1 VPWRITRK
9 RVIIS
14 ISTILKP
21 RPNGISKLRAP
32 ACGRQAQAG
41 ISDSMIT
48 LNHVQKQ
55 FGSKVLFRDCSLQ
68 IGVRGRV
75 GLIGPNGSGKTTL
88 FRMILGEESIDEG
101 EVLIAKG
108 VKMGYLPQEVISFK
122 GNTVLNEVL
131 KSLTNIT
138 SLQDKMKIL
147 EEELSSMEVPK
158 EQERLAKEYGKL
170 QERYTLLGGYGL
182 EAEAKRI
189 LQGLGFKEGDFDR
202 LTDELSG
209 GWRMRMAL
217 AKILLQSPDLL
228 LLDEPTNH
236 LDLVSLIWLEE
247 FLINYPGA
255 MVIVSHDRV
264 FLNHLIDW
272 IAEIEAQKIDLYY
285 GDYDHYLEEKE
296 ARRQILE
303 ATYKTQQRKIE
314 QTERFIERF
323 RAKNT
328 KSSQV
333 QSRIKML
340 EKIERIELPE
350 KKKEIRLH
358 FPAPKR
364 SGHKAVEVKNL
375 HKSYG
380 ETVVYQGIDFNL
392 YRGDKVALVG
402 PNGAGKSTLLKILAG
417 VLVFEEGEV
426 ILGKDVTRAYF
437 AQHQFDILGP
447 ENTVFEELL
456 SIATDESQTE
466 LRTILGTFLFSGDE
480 IDKRV
485 SVLSGGEKSRL
496 VLAKMLLRPANF
508 LLLDE
513 PTSHLDIPSRNV
525 LEMALKQF
533 QGTICLITHDR
544 HLINEIAN
552 KIVEIDKGIPHLYP
566 GNYEYYLYKKQ
577 QIEKEEVP
585 KEVGAIP
592 SGPEAH
598 PGRRQ
603 EPSLPIKKRASYRTK
618 EERRKRAQEMDQ
630 FKRQLSSLEKR
641 FQEVEKSLHATTQKL
656 DHLNQRLS
664 DPSLYL
670 NQQETYE
677 TVQTHKQV
685 KEQVRELTQL
695 WEFLAL
701 ELEELKM
708 ASLLSTAKD

>member
-1 VPWRITRK
+1 
-9 RVIIS
+9 
-14 ISTILKP
+14 
-21 RPNGISKLRAP
+21 
-32 ACGRQAQAG
+32 
-41 ISDSMIT
+41 MIT

-55 FGSKVLFRDCSLQ
+55 FGTKVIFKDCSLQ
-68 IGVRGRV
+68 IGVRDRV

-88 FRMILGEESIDEG
+88 FRMILGEESIDDG
-101 EVLIAKG
+101 EILIAKG
-108 VKMGYLPQEVISFK
+108 VKIGHLPQEVVSFR
-122 GNTVLNEVL
+122 GNTVLDEVL
-131 KSLTNIT
+131 KSLSNIT

-147 EEELSSMEVPK
+147 EEELSSIEDPK
-158 EQERLAKEYGKL
+158 GQERLAKEYGKL

-189 LQGLGFKEGDFDR
+189 LQGLGFKEKDFGR
-202 LTDELSG
+202 RTDELSG
-209 GWRMRMAL
+209 GWLMRIAL

-236 LDLVSLIWLEE
+236 LDLTSLVWLEE
-247 FLINYPGA
+247 FLVNYPGA
-255 MVIVSHDRV
+255 TVIVSHDRV
-264 FLNHLIDW
+264 FLNHLIDR
-272 IAEIEAQKIDLYY
+272 IAEIEAEKIDLYY
-285 GDYDHYLEEKE
+285 GDYDRYLEEKE
-296 ARRQILE
+296 ARREILE
-303 ATYKTQQRKIE
+303 ATFKTQQRKIE

-340 EKIERIELPE
+340 EKIERIELPQE
-350 KKKEIRLH
+350 KKEIRFH

-364 SGHKAVEVKNL
+364 SGHKVVEVKNL

-380 ETVVYQGIDFNL
+380 QTLVYEGIDLNL
-392 YRGDKVALVG
+392 NRGDKVALVG

-417 VLVFEEGEV
+417 VLDFEEGEV
-426 ILGKDVTRAYF
+426 ILGKDVTRGYF
-437 AQHQFDILGP
+437 AQHQFDLLRP

-456 SIATDESQTE
+456 SVATDESQTE
-466 LRTILGTFLFSGDE
+466 LRTLLGAFLFTGDE
-480 IDKRV
+480 IEKKV

-496 VLAKMLLRPANF
+496 ILAKMLLKPANF

-525 LEMALKQF
+525 LETALKQF

-552 KIVEIDKGIPHLYP
+552 KVIEIDNGVPHLYP
-566 GNYEYYLYKKQ
+566 GNYDYYLYKKQ
-577 QIEKEEVP
+577 QIQSEEAQEKEVRKSEIQ
-585 KEVGAIP
+585 KK
-592 SGPEAH
+592 
-598 PGRRQ
+598 Q
-603 EPSLPIKKRASYRTK
+603 EPQRKKSSYRTK
-618 EERRKRAQEMDQ
+618 EERRKKAQEVDQ
-630 FKRQLSSLEKR
+630 FKRQLSSLEKK
-641 FQEVEKSLHATTQKL
+641 FQEVEKSLQEATQKL
-656 DHLNQRLS
+656 DDLNQRLS
-664 DPSLYL
+664 DPKLYL
-670 NQQETYE
+670 NQKETYE

-708 ASLLSTAKD
+708 TSLISQAED

>member
-1 VPWRITRK
+1 
-9 RVIIS
+9 
-14 ISTILKP
+14 
-21 RPNGISKLRAP
+21 
-32 ACGRQAQAG
+32 
-41 ISDSMIT
+41 MIT
-48 LNHVQKQ
+48 LNHLQKQ
-55 FGSKVLFRDCSLQ
+55 FGSKVLFKDCSLQ
-68 IGVRGRV
+68 IGVRDRV

-88 FRMILGEESIDEG
+88 FRMILGEESLDEG
-101 EVLIAKG
+101 DLLIAKG
-108 VKMGYLPQEVISFK
+108 VKIGYLPQEVISFK
-122 GNTVLNEVL
+122 GNTVLDEVL
-131 KSLTNIT
+131 NSLTNIT

-147 EEELSSMEVPK
+147 EDELSFIEDPK

-189 LQGLGFKEGDFDR
+189 LQGLGFKERDFDR

-209 GWRMRMAL
+209 GWLMRIAL

-236 LDLVSLIWLEE
+236 LDLASLIWLEE
-247 FLINYPGA
+247 FLTNYPGA

-272 IAEIEAQKIDLYY
+272 IAEIEAQRIDLYY

-296 ARRQILE
+296 ARGQILE

-358 FPAPKR
+358 FPIPKR
-364 SGHKAVEVKNL
+364 SGHKVVEVKHL
-375 HKSYG
+375 YKSYG
-380 ETVVYQGIDFNL
+380 DTVVYQGIDLSF

-417 VLVFEEGEV
+417 VLEFEKGEV
-426 ILGKDVTRAYF
+426 ILGKDATRAYF
-437 AQHQFDILGP
+437 AQHQFDILRP

-466 LRTILGTFLFSGDE
+466 LRTLLGTFLFSGDE
-480 IDKRV
+480 IEKRV

-496 VLAKMLLRPANF
+496 VLAKMLLKPANF
-508 LLLDE
+508 LLFDE
-513 PTSHLDIPSRNV
+513 PTSHLDISSRNV

-533 QGTICLITHDR
+533 QGTICLVTHDR
-544 HLINEIAN
+544 HLINRIAN
-552 KIVEIDKGIPHLYP
+552 KVIEIDRGIPNIFL
-566 GNYEYYLYKKQ
+566 GNYDDYLYKKQ
-577 QIEKEEVP
+577 QIQSEEGQKSEVP
-585 KEVGAIP
+585 KK
-592 SGPEAH
+592 
-598 PGRRQ
+598 Q
-603 EPSLPIKKRASYRTK
+603 EPPRKKPSYRMK
-618 EERRKRAQEMDQ
+618 EERRKRAQEMDK

-641 FQEVEKSLHATTQKL
+641 FQEVEKSLHEATQKL

-664 DPSLYL
+664 DPNLYL

-677 TVQTHKQV
+677 TVRTHKQV
-685 KEQVRELTQL
+685 KDQVRELTQL

-701 ELEELKM
+701 ELEDLKTT
-708 ASLLSTAKD
+708 SLMSNAEE

>member
-1 VPWRITRK
+1 
-9 RVIIS
+9 
-14 ISTILKP
+14 
-21 RPNGISKLRAP
+21 
-32 ACGRQAQAG
+32 
-41 ISDSMIT
+41 
-48 LNHVQKQ
+48 
-55 FGSKVLFRDCSLQ
+55 
-68 IGVRGRV
+68 
-75 GLIGPNGSGKTTL
+75 
-88 FRMILGEESIDEG
+88 
-101 EVLIAKG
+101 
-108 VKMGYLPQEVISFK
+108 
-122 GNTVLNEVL
+122 
-131 KSLTNIT
+131 
-138 SLQDKMKIL
+138 MKIL
-147 EEELSSMEVPK
+147 EEELSSIEDLK
-158 EQERLAKEYGKL
+158 KQERLAKEYGKL

-189 LQGLGFKEGDFDR
+189 LQGLGFKERDFDR
-202 LTDELSG
+202 ATDELSG
-209 GWRMRMAL
+209 GWLMRIAL

-236 LDLVSLIWLEE
+236 LDLASLIWLEE

-255 MVIVSHDRV
+255 MMIVSHDRV
-264 FLNHLIDW
+264 FLNHLIDR

-285 GDYDHYLEEKE
+285 SDYDHYLEEKE

-350 KKKEIRLH
+350 EKKEIRFH

-364 SGHKAVEVKNL
+364 SGHKVVEVKNL

-380 ETVVYQGIDFNL
+380 ETVVYQGIDLNL

-402 PNGAGKSTLLKILAG
+402 PNGAGKSTLLKMLAG
-417 VLVFEEGEV
+417 VLDFEEGEV
-426 ILGKDVTRAYF
+426 VLGKDVTRAYF
-437 AQHQFDILGP
+437 AQHQFDILRP

-456 SIATDESQTE
+456 SVATDESQTE
-466 LRTILGTFLFSGDE
+466 LQTILGTFLFSGDE
-480 IDKRV
+480 IEKKV

-496 VLAKMLLRPANF
+496 ILAKMLLKPANY
-508 LLLDE
+508 LLFDE

-552 KIVEIDKGIPHLYP
+552 KVIEIDEGIPHLYP
-566 GNYEYYLYKKQ
+566 GNYDYYLYKKQ
-577 QIEKEEVP
+577 QIQSEEAQK
-585 KEVGAIP
+585 KEVQKA
-592 SGPEAH
+592 EAQEK
-598 PGRRQ
+598 Q
-603 EPSLPIKKRASYRTK
+603 EPLKKKSSYKTK

-630 FKRQLSSLEKR
+630 FKKQLSSLEKR
-641 FQEVEKSLHATTQKL
+641 FQEVEKSLHEATQKL
-656 DHLNQRLS
+656 DQLNQRLS
-664 DPSLYL
+664 DPNLYL

-685 KEQVRELTQL
+685 KEQVKELTQL
-695 WEFLAL
+695 WEFLAI

-708 ASLLSTAKD
+708 TSLMSNTKD

>member
-1 VPWRITRK
+1 
-9 RVIIS
+9 
-14 ISTILKP
+14 
-21 RPNGISKLRAP
+21 
-32 ACGRQAQAG
+32 
-41 ISDSMIT
+41 MIT

-55 FGSKVLFRDCSLQ
+55 FGSKVLFKDCSLQ
-68 IGVRGRV
+68 IGVRDRV

-88 FRMILGEESIDEG
+88 FRMILGEESIDDG
-101 EVLIAKG
+101 EIRIAKG
-108 VKMGYLPQEVISFK
+108 VKIGYLPQEVISFK
-122 GNTVLNEVL
+122 GNTVLDEVL
-131 KSLTNIT
+131 RSLTNIT

-147 EEELSSMEVPK
+147 EEELSSLDDPK

-182 EAEAKRI
+182 EGEAKRI
-189 LQGLGFKEGDFDR
+189 LQGLGFKERDFNR
-202 LTDELSG
+202 LTNELSG
-209 GWRMRMAL
+209 GWLMRIAL

-236 LDLVSLIWLEE
+236 LDLTSLIWLEE

-255 MVIVSHDRV
+255 VVIVSHDRV
-264 FLNHLIDW
+264 FLNHLIDR
-272 IAEIEAQKIDLYY
+272 IAEIESQQIDLYY

-296 ARRQILE
+296 TRRQILQ
-303 ATYKTQQRKIE
+303 ATFKTQQRKIE

-350 KKKEIRLH
+350 EKKEIRFH

-364 SGHKAVEVKNL
+364 SGHKVVEVKHL

-380 ETVVYQGIDFNL
+380 NTVVYRGIDLTL

-417 VLVFEEGEV
+417 VLDFEQGKV

-437 AQHQFDILGP
+437 AQHQFDILCLN
-447 ENTVFEELL
+447 NTVFEELL

-466 LRTILGTFLFSGDE
+466 LRTLLGTFLFTGDE
-480 IDKRV
+480 IEKKV

-496 VLAKMLLRPANF
+496 VLAKMLLKPANI
-508 LLLDE
+508 LLFDE
-513 PTSHLDIPSRNV
+513 PTSHLDISSRNV

-544 HLINEIAN
+544 HLINEMAN
-552 KIVEIDKGIPHLYP
+552 KIIEIDQGIPYLYQ
-566 GNYEYYLYKKQ
+566 GNYDYYLYKKQ
-577 QIEKEEVP
+577 QIQKEGGQ
-585 KEVGAIP
+585 KEVETIHESP
-592 SGPEAH
+592 M
-598 PGRRQ
+598 
-603 EPSLPIKKRASYRTK
+603 PIKKKSPYKAK
-618 EERRKRAQEMDQ
+618 EERRKRSQEMDQ
-630 FKRQLSSLEKR
+630 FRRQRSGLEKR
-641 FQEVEKSLHATTQKL
+641 IQGVERDLNEATQRL
-656 DHLNQRLS
+656 DQLNQRLS
-664 DPSLYL
+664 DPNLYQ
-670 NQQETYE
+670 NQKETYE
-677 TVQTHKQV
+677 TIQAQKQV
-685 KEQVRELTQL
+685 KEQVGELTHL

-701 ELEELKM
+701 ELEDMKGM
-708 ASLLSTAKD
+708 T

>member
-1 VPWRITRK
+1 
-9 RVIIS
+9 
-14 ISTILKP
+14 
-21 RPNGISKLRAP
+21 
-32 ACGRQAQAG
+32 
-41 ISDSMIT
+41 MIT

-55 FGSKVLFRDCSLQ
+55 FGSKIIFKDCSLQ
-68 IGVRGRV
+68 IGVRDRI

-88 FRMILGEESIDEG
+88 FKTILEEESIDEG
-101 EVLIAKG
+101 EILIAKG
-108 VKMGYLPQEVISFK
+108 VKIGYLPQEVMTFS

-131 KSLTNIT
+131 KSLIGIT

-147 EEELSSMEVPK
+147 EEELPSIEDPK

-189 LQGLGFKEGDFDR
+189 LQGLGFKERDFDR
-202 LTDELSG
+202 FTDELSG
-209 GWRMRMAL
+209 GWLMRIAL

-236 LDLVSLIWLEE
+236 LDLESLVWLEN

-255 MVIVSHDRV
+255 LVIVSHDRV
-264 FLNHLIDW
+264 FLNHLVDR

-285 GDYDHYLEEKE
+285 GDYEHYLEEKE
-296 ARRQILE
+296 ARRQVLE

-340 EKIERIELPE
+340 EKIDRIELPKE
-350 KKKEIRLH
+350 KKEIRFQ

-364 SGHKAVEVKNL
+364 SGHKVVEVKNL
-375 HKSYG
+375 NKSYG
-380 ETVVYQGIDFNL
+380 ETVVYQGIDLALF
-392 YRGDKVALVG
+392 RGDKVALVG

-417 VLVFEEGEV
+417 VLDFEEGAV
-426 ILGKDVTRAYF
+426 VLGKDVTRAYF
-437 AQHQFDILGP
+437 AQHQFDILRP

-466 LRTILGTFLFSGDE
+466 LRTLLGTFLFAGDE
-480 IDKRV
+480 IEKKV

-496 VLAKMLLRPANF
+496 ILAKMLLKPANF

-544 HLINEIAN
+544 HLINQIAN
-552 KIVEIDKGIPHLYP
+552 KVIEIDHGIPYIYP
-566 GNYEYYLYKKQ
+566 GNYDYYIYKKQ
-577 QIEKEEVP
+577 QTQLEEAQKNVG
-585 KEVGAIP
+585 EVYQP
-592 SGPEAH
+592 PL
-598 PGRRQ
+598 
-603 EPSLPIKKRASYRTK
+603 SLKKKTSSRTK

-630 FKRQLSSLEKR
+630 FRRQLSSLEKR
-641 FQEVEKSLHATTQKL
+641 LQEVEKSLHEATKTL
-656 DHLNQRLS
+656 DNLNQRLS
-664 DPSLYL
+664 DPNLYL
-670 NQQETYE
+670 NQKETYE
-677 TVQTHKQV
+677 TIQTHNRV
-685 KEQVRELTQL
+685 KEQVKELTQV

-701 ELEELKM
+701 ELDDIRGEKEGE
-708 ASLLSTAKD
+708 

>member
-1 VPWRITRK
+1 
-9 RVIIS
+9 
-14 ISTILKP
+14 
-21 RPNGISKLRAP
+21 
-32 ACGRQAQAG
+32 
-41 ISDSMIT
+41 MIT
-48 LNHVQKQ
+48 LGHAHKQ
-55 FGSKVLFRDCSLQ
+55 FGSKVVFKDCSLQ
-68 IGVRGRV
+68 IGVRDRV

-88 FRMILGEESIDEG
+88 FRIILGEESLDEG
-101 EVLIAKG
+101 ELLIAKG
-108 VKMGYLPQEVISFK
+108 VKIGYLPQEVICFK
-122 GNTVLNEVL
+122 GNTVLDEVL
-131 KSLTNIT
+131 KSLTSIT
-138 SLQDKMKIL
+138 SLQDKMTIL
-147 EEELSSMEVPK
+147 EQELSSVEDPK
-158 EQERLAKEYGKL
+158 KQERLAREYGKL

-189 LQGLGFKEGDFDR
+189 LLGLGFKERDFDR

-209 GWRMRMAL
+209 GWLMRIAL

-236 LDLVSLIWLEE
+236 LDLASLIWLEE
-247 FLINYPGA
+247 FFTNYPGA

-272 IAEIEAQKIDLYY
+272 IAEIEAQRIDLYH
-285 GDYDHYLEEKE
+285 GDYDRYLEEKE
-296 ARRQILE
+296 ARAQVLE

-350 KKKEIRLH
+350 RKREIRFH

-364 SGHKAVEVKNL
+364 SGHKVAEVKNL
-375 HKSYG
+375 YKSYG
-380 ETVVYQGIDFNL
+380 DTAVYQGIDLSF

-417 VLVFEEGEV
+417 VLDFEEGDV
-426 ILGKDVTRAYF
+426 VLGKEVTRAYF
-437 AQHQFDILGP
+437 AQHQFDLLRP
-447 ENTVFEELL
+447 EDTVFEELL
-456 SIATDESQTE
+456 SVATDESQTE
-466 LRTILGTFLFSGDE
+466 LRTLLGTFLFSGEE
-480 IDKRV
+480 IEKRV

-496 VLAKMLLRPANF
+496 ILAKMLLKPANF
-508 LLLDE
+508 LLFDE
-513 PTSHLDIPSRNV
+513 PTSHLDISSRNV

-533 QGTICLITHDR
+533 QGTICLVTHDR
-544 HLINEIAN
+544 HLINQIAN
-552 KIVEIDKGIPHLYP
+552 KVIEIDRGIPHIFL
-566 GNYEYYLYKKQ
+566 GNYDDYFYKRQ
-577 QIEKEEVP
+577 QIQKEDVKKEAQAQVKAAAEEKY
-585 KEVGAIP
+585 AT
-592 SGPEAH
+592 
-598 PGRRQ
+598 
-603 EPSLPIKKRASYRTK
+603 KKSKYLVK

-630 FKRQLSSLEKR
+630 FKRQISSLEKR
-641 FQEVEKSLHATTQKL
+641 FQEVEKSLQEATQKL

-664 DPSLYL
+664 DPNLYL

-685 KEQVRELTQL
+685 KEQVRELTQV

-701 ELEELKM
+701 ELEEMKNVHP
-708 ASLLSTAKD
+708 AGEEG

>member
-1 VPWRITRK
+1 
-9 RVIIS
+9 
-14 ISTILKP
+14 
-21 RPNGISKLRAP
+21 
-32 ACGRQAQAG
+32 
-41 ISDSMIT
+41 
-48 LNHVQKQ
+48 
-55 FGSKVLFRDCSLQ
+55 
-68 IGVRGRV
+68 
-75 GLIGPNGSGKTTL
+75 
-88 FRMILGEESIDEG
+88 MILGEESFDAG
-101 EVLIAKG
+101 ELLVAKG
-108 VKMGYLPQEVISFK
+108 VKIGYLPQDVISFK
-122 GNTVLNEVL
+122 GNTVLDEVL

-138 SLQDKMKIL
+138 SLQDKMTIL
-147 EEELSSMEVPK
+147 EEELSSIEDPK
-158 EQERLAKEYGKL
+158 KQERLAKEYGKL
-170 QERYTLLGGYGL
+170 QERYALLGGYGL

-189 LQGLGFKEGDFDR
+189 LQGLGFKERDFDR
-202 LTDELSG
+202 PTEELSG
-209 GWRMRMAL
+209 GGLMRIAL

-236 LDLVSLIWLEE
+236 LDLASLIWLEE
-247 FLINYPGA
+247 FLTNYPGA

-272 IAEIEAQKIDLYY
+272 IAEIEGQRIDLYY

-296 ARRQILE
+296 ARGQVLE

-340 EKIERIELPE
+340 EKIDRIELPE
-350 KKKEIRLH
+350 KKKEIRFR

-364 SGHKAVEVKNL
+364 SGHKVVEVKNL

-380 ETVVYQGIDFNL
+380 DTVVYQGIDLSF

-417 VLVFEEGEV
+417 VLEFEKGE
-426 ILGKDVTRAYF
+426 ITLGKDVTRAYF
-437 AQHQFDILGP
+437 AQHQFDLLRH

-456 SIATDESQTE
+456 SIATDESQTD
-466 LRTILGTFLFSGDE
+466 LRTLLGTFLFSGDE
-480 IDKRV
+480 IEKRV

-496 VLAKMLLRPANF
+496 VLAKMLLKPANF
-508 LLLDE
+508 LLFDE
-513 PTSHLDIPSRNV
+513 PTSHLDISSRNV

-533 QGTICLITHDR
+533 QGTICLVTHDR
-544 HLINEIAN
+544 HLINRIAN
-552 KIVEIDKGIPHLYP
+552 KVTEIDRGIPNIFL
-566 GNYEYYLYKKQ
+566 GNYDDYLYKKQ
-577 QIEKEEVP
+577 QIQSEEGQKSKAP
-585 KEVGAIP
+585 K
-592 SGPEAH
+592 
-598 PGRRQ
+598 RQ
-603 EPSLPIKKRASYRTK
+603 EPIKKKSPYKTK

-630 FKRQLSSLEKR
+630 FKRQLSDLEKR
-641 FQEVEKSLHATTQKL
+641 FQEVEKSLQEATQKL

-664 DPSLYL
+664 DPNLYL

-701 ELEELKM
+701 ELEELKTT
-708 ASLLSTAKD
+708 SLM

>member
-1 VPWRITRK
+1 M
-9 RVIIS
+9 
-14 ISTILKP
+14 
-21 RPNGISKLRAP
+21 AF
-32 ACGRQAQAG
+32 ACLPQAG
-41 ISDSMIT
+41 ISNSMIT

-55 FGSKVLFRDCSLQ
+55 FGSKVLFKDCSLQ
-68 IGVRGRV
+68 IGVRDRL

-101 EVLIAKG
+101 EILVAKG
-108 VKMGYLPQEVISFK
+108 VKIGYLPQEVISLR
-122 GNTVLNEVL
+122 GNTVLDEVL

-147 EEELSSMEVPK
+147 EEELSSIEDPK

-170 QERYTLLGGYGL
+170 EERYTLLGGYGL

-189 LQGLGFKEGDFDR
+189 LQGLGFRERDFGR
-202 LTDELSG
+202 FTDALSG
-209 GWRMRMAL
+209 GWLMRIGL

-236 LDLVSLIWLEE
+236 LDLSSLIWLEE
-247 FLINYPGA
+247 FLVSYPGA
-255 MVIVSHDRV
+255 MIIVSHDRV
-264 FLNHLIDW
+264 FLNHLIDQ
-272 IAEIEAQKIDLYY
+272 IAEIEAQKIDLYHSN
-285 GDYDHYLEEKE
+285 YDHYLEEKE
-296 ARRQILE
+296 ARIQILE

-350 KKKEIRLH
+350 KKKEIRFR
-358 FPAPKR
+358 FPAPTR
-364 SGHKAVEVKNL
+364 SGHKVVEVKNL
-375 HKSYG
+375 HKNYG
-380 ETVVYQGIDFNL
+380 ETVVYQGVDLNL
-392 YRGDKVALVG
+392 YRGDKVALLG
-402 PNGAGKSTLLKILAG
+402 SNGAGKSTLLKILAG
-417 VLVFEEGEV
+417 VLDFEEGEV

-437 AQHQFDILGP
+437 AQHQFDILRP

-466 LRTILGTFLFSGDE
+466 LRTILGSFLFSGDE
-480 IDKRV
+480 IEKKV

-496 VLAKMLLRPANF
+496 VLAKILLKPANF
-508 LLLDE
+508 LLFDE

-552 KIVEIDKGIPHLYP
+552 KVIEIDKGIPHLYP
-566 GNYEYYLYKKQ
+566 GNYDYSLYKKQ
-577 QIEKEEVP
+577 LVQKEEVK
-585 KEVGAIP
+585 KEVEVEVEVEEREKSA
-592 SGPEAH
+592 
-598 PGRRQ
+598 
-603 EPSLPIKKRASYRTK
+603 KKKSTYMVK
-618 EERRKRAQEMDQ
+618 EERRKRVQEMDQ
-630 FKRQLSSLEKR
+630 FRKQLSSLEKR
-641 FQEVEKSLHATTQKL
+641 FQEVEKSLHEATQKL
-656 DHLNQRLS
+656 DQLNQKLS
-664 DPSLYL
+664 DPNLYL

-685 KEQVRELTQL
+685 KEQVRGLTQL

-708 ASLLSTAKD
+708 MSLMSNTKD

>member
-1 VPWRITRK
+1 
-9 RVIIS
+9 
-14 ISTILKP
+14 
-21 RPNGISKLRAP
+21 
-32 ACGRQAQAG
+32 
-41 ISDSMIT
+41 MIT

-55 FGSKVLFRDCSLQ
+55 FGSRILFRDCSLQ
-68 IGVRGRV
+68 IGVRDRV

-101 EVLIAKG
+101 EILLAKG
-108 VKMGYLPQEVISFK
+108 VRIGYLPQEVISFK
-122 GNTVLNEVL
+122 GNSVLDEVL
-131 KSLTNIT
+131 KSLTHIT

-147 EEELSSMEVPK
+147 EEELSDSEDPK
-158 EQERLAKEYGKL
+158 KQEKLATEYGKL

-189 LQGLGFKEGDFDR
+189 LQGLGFKEMDFDR

-209 GWRMRMAL
+209 GWLMRIAL

-236 LDLVSLIWLEE
+236 LDLASLIWLEE

-264 FLNHLIDW
+264 FLNHLIDR
-272 IAEIEAQKIDLYY
+272 IAEIEAQKMDLFY
-285 GDYDHYLEEKE
+285 GDYDHYIEEKE
-296 ARRQILE
+296 ARIQILE
-303 ATYKTQQRKIE
+303 ATYKTQQRKIG

-350 KKKEIRLH
+350 KKKEIRFQ
-358 FPAPKR
+358 FPAPER
-364 SGHKAVEVKNL
+364 SGHKVVEVKTL
-375 HKSYG
+375 HKRYG
-380 ETVVYQGIDFNL
+380 ESVVYRGIDLTL

-417 VLVFEEGEV
+417 VLDFEEGEV
-426 ILGKDVTRAYF
+426 VLGKDVTRAYF
-437 AQHQFDILGP
+437 AQHQFDILRP

-480 IDKRV
+480 IEKKV

-496 VLAKMLLRPANF
+496 ILAKMLLKPANF
-508 LLLDE
+508 LLFDE

-552 KIVEIDKGIPHLYP
+552 KIIEIDIGIPHLYP
-566 GNYEYYLYKKQ
+566 GNYDYYLYKKR
-577 QIEKEEVP
+577 QIQTEQP
-585 KEVGAIP
+585 VGAID
-592 SGPEAH
+592 E
-598 PGRRQ
+598 
-603 EPSLPIKKRASYRTK
+603 LPLKKQKTKYMAK
-618 EERRKRAQEMDQ
+618 EEKRKKAQEMDQ
-630 FKRQLSSLEKR
+630 FKRQLSVLEKK
-641 FQEVEKSLHATTQKL
+641 FQEVEKSLHEATQKL
-656 DHLNQRLS
+656 DQLNQRLS
-664 DPSLYL
+664 DPHLYL

-677 TVQTHKQV
+677 TVQTHKQI
-685 KEQVRELTQL
+685 KEQVKELTQL

-708 ASLLSTAKD
+708 TSLMSTAKE

>member
-1 VPWRITRK
+1 
-9 RVIIS
+9 
-14 ISTILKP
+14 
-21 RPNGISKLRAP
+21 
-32 ACGRQAQAG
+32 
-41 ISDSMIT
+41 MIT
-48 LNHVQKQ
+48 LSHVQNQ
-55 FGSKVLFRDCSLQ
+55 FGSKVLFKDCSLQ
-68 IGVRGRV
+68 IGVRDRV

-101 EVLIAKG
+101 ELLVAKN
-108 VKMGYLPQEVISFK
+108 VKIGYLPQEVISFK
-122 GNTVLNEVL
+122 GNSVLDEVL

-138 SLQDKMKIL
+138 SLQDKMTIL
-147 EEELSSMEVPK
+147 EEELSSIEDPK
-158 EQERLAKEYGKL
+158 KQERLAREYGKL
-170 QERYTLLGGYGL
+170 QERYALLGGYGL

-189 LQGLGFKEGDFDR
+189 LQGLGFKERDFDR

-209 GWRMRMAL
+209 GWLMRIAL

-236 LDLVSLIWLEE
+236 LDLASLIWLEE
-247 FLINYPGA
+247 FLTNYPGA

-272 IAEIEAQKIDLYY
+272 IAEIEGQRIDLYY

-296 ARRQILE
+296 ARAQVLE

-340 EKIERIELPE
+340 EKIDRIEFPE
-350 KKKEIRLH
+350 KKKEIRFH

-364 SGHKAVEVKNL
+364 SGHKVAEVKNL
-375 HKSYG
+375 HKSYAD
-380 ETVVYQGIDFNL
+380 TVVYQGIDLSF

-417 VLVFEEGEV
+417 VLEFEQGEV

-437 AQHQFDILGP
+437 AQHQFDLLRP

-456 SIATDESQTE
+456 SIATDESQTD
-466 LRTILGTFLFSGDE
+466 LRTLLGTFLFSEDE
-480 IDKRV
+480 IEKRV

-496 VLAKMLLRPANF
+496 VLAKMLLKPANF
-508 LLLDE
+508 LLFDE
-513 PTSHLDIPSRNV
+513 PTSHLDISSRNV
-525 LEMALKQF
+525 LEIALKQF
-533 QGTICLITHDR
+533 QGTICLVTHDR
-544 HLINEIAN
+544 HLINRIAN
-552 KIVEIDKGIPHLYP
+552 KVTEIDRGIPNIFL
-566 GNYEYYLYKKQ
+566 GNYDDYLYKRQ
-577 QIEKEEVP
+577 QIQSEEAQKSEAP
-585 KEVGAIP
+585 K
-592 SGPEAH
+592 
-598 PGRRQ
+598 RQ
-603 EPSLPIKKRASYRTK
+603 EPIKKKSPYKTK

-630 FKRQLSSLEKR
+630 FKRQLSRLEKR
-641 FQEVEKSLHATTQKL
+641 FQEVEKSLQEATQKL
-656 DHLNQRLS
+656 DRLDQRLS
-664 DPSLYL
+664 DPNLYL

-677 TVQTHKQV
+677 TVRTHKQV
-685 KEQVRELTQL
+685 KEQVGELTQL

-701 ELEELKM
+701 ELEELKTT
-708 ASLLSTAKD
+708 SLM

>member
-1 VPWRITRK
+1 
-9 RVIIS
+9 
-14 ISTILKP
+14 
-21 RPNGISKLRAP
+21 
-32 ACGRQAQAG
+32 
-41 ISDSMIT
+41 MIT
-48 LNHVQKQ
+48 LNHIQKQ
-55 FGSKVLFRDCSLQ
+55 FGSKVLFKDCSLQ
-68 IGVRGRV
+68 IGARDRV

-108 VKMGYLPQEVISFK
+108 VKIGYLPQEVITFR
-122 GNTVLNEVL
+122 GNTVLDEVL
-131 KSLTNIT
+131 KSLTSIT

-147 EEELSSMEVPK
+147 EEELSSIEDQTR
-158 EQERLAKEYGKL
+158 QEKLAKEYGKL

-189 LQGLGFKEGDFDR
+189 LQGLGFKERDFDR
-202 LTDELSG
+202 ETDELSG
-209 GWRMRMAL
+209 GWLMRIAL

-236 LDLVSLIWLEE
+236 LDLESLVWLEE
-247 FLINYPGA
+247 FLIGYPGA
-255 MVIVSHDRV
+255 MIIVSHDRV
-264 FLNHLIDW
+264 FLNHLIDR

-285 GDYDHYLEEKE
+285 GDYDHYLQERE
-296 ARRQILE
+296 ARRQVLQ

-340 EKIERIELPE
+340 EKVERIELPE
-350 KKKEIRLH
+350 NRKEIRFH

-364 SGHKAVEVKNL
+364 SGHKVVEVKNL

-380 ETVVYQGIDFNL
+380 ETAVYRGIDLTL

-417 VLVFEEGEV
+417 VLGHEKGEV
-426 ILGKDVTRAYF
+426 IFGKDVTHAYF
-437 AQHQFDILGP
+437 AQHQFDILRP
-447 ENTVFEELL
+447 ENSVFEELL

-466 LRTILGTFLFSGDE
+466 LRTLLGTFLFSGEE
-480 IDKRV
+480 IEKKV

-496 VLAKMLLRPANF
+496 ILAKMLLKPANF
-508 LLLDE
+508 LLFDE
-513 PTSHLDIPSRNV
+513 PTSHLDIASRNV

-533 QGTICLITHDR
+533 QGTLCLITHDR

-552 KIVEIDKGIPHLYP
+552 KVIEIDTGVPHLYP
-566 GNYEYYLYKKQ
+566 GNYDYYLYKKQ
-577 QIEKEEVP
+577 QIQREEVG
-585 KEVGAIP
+585 KEVKV
-592 SGPEAH
+592 EA
-598 PGRRQ
+598 Q
-603 EPSLPIKKRASYRTK
+603 VEKKGKSAQKKSKYMGK

-630 FKRQLSSLEKR
+630 FKKQLSGLEKR
-641 FQEVEKSLHATTQKL
+641 FQQVEKSLHEATQKL
-656 DHLNQRLS
+656 DQLNQRLS
-664 DPSLYL
+664 NPDLYL

-708 ASLLSTAKD
+708 MSIMSRAED